1 MTVKEYLLQ
10 IADCEAQI
18 RAYTRQI
25 EELKSL
31 MYSVRG
37 LSYDKD
43 RVQTSARD
51 DQMLGLIA
59 KADALTEKWYAE
71 IDHLMQLKGRIM
83 YEITLVDRPNYRRL
97 LTYKYVDCMRWSQ
110 VAAAMHIENMRSLF
124 FMHGRALK
132 AFGEIHN
139 KMADV
144 H

>member
-1 MTVKEYLLQ
+1 MTAKEYLLQ

-83 YEITLVDRPNYRRL
+83 YEISLVDRPNYRRL

-110 VAAAMHIENMRSLF
+110 VAAAMDASDMRELF
-124 FMHGRALK
+124 RMHGRALK
-132 AFGEIHN
+132 AFEKVRDKTEEH
-139 KMADV
+139 

>member
-1 MTVKEYLLQ
+1 MTAKEYLLQ

-83 YEITLVDRPNYRRL
+83 YEISLVDRPNYRRL

-110 VAAAMHIENMRSLF
+110 VAAAMDASDMRELF
-124 FMHGRALK
+124 RMHGRALK
-132 AFGEIHN
+132 AFEKVLDKTEEH
-139 KMADV
+139 